1 MFNDRIEIKN
11 PGSVLGN
18 IPISKLGVDH
28 PGTRNPILTGALE
41 VLGVIANRYSGI
53 PTIQKVMKE
62 YSLQPAEFT
71 DSRGSFTVCLRKQ
84 RVKAVKVKAESA

>member
-1 MFNDRIEIKN
+1 MLD
-11 PGSVLGN
+11 N

-28 PGTRNPILTGALE
+28 RGTRNPVLTGALE
-41 VLGVIANRYSGI
+41 VLGVTENRYSGI
-53 PTIQKVMKE
+53 PTIQKAMKE

-71 DSRGSFTVCLRKQ
+71 DSRGTFTACLRKQ

>member
-1 MFNDRIEIKN
+1 M
-11 PGSVLGN
+11 
-18 IPISKLGVDH
+18 
-28 PGTRNPILTGALE
+28 
-41 VLGVIANRYSGI
+41 I
-53 PTIQKVMKE
+53 PTFLTRAQKVMKE